1 MKHLFSTLAISI
13 CMAFGLHAQTYQPD
27 LVIKLWPN
35 GAPTD
40 NGDMEPE
47 KDFGTHY
54 EHTQD
59 PDISVYLPEHPCG
72 LAVLA
77 IPGGGYSGVWYNH
90 EGHLPAAWY
99 NEQGIV
105 YAVLKPKCRSTT
117 CSRPCV
123 FFASTAANGTSR
135 NSVCKVV
142 RLVDILPQLRRPTT
156 PRPMSVL
163 TSRSSST
170 PSSRSI
176 LRSPTIGQA
185 ISCWVT
191 NLRRNSSSNTAT
203 NCR

>member
-1 MKHLFSTLAISI
+1 MKHLFSTIAISI

-40 NGDMEPE
+40 NGDTEPE

-59 PDISVYLPEHPCG
+59 PDISVYLPDHPCG

-105 YAVLKPKCRSTT
+105 YAVLKY
-117 CSRPCV
+117 
-123 FFASTAANGTSR
+123 
-135 NSVCKVV
+135 
-142 RLVDILPQLRRPTT
+142 RLPNAHPEVPLDDVQQAMRIP
-156 PRPMSVL
+156 
-163 TSRSSST
+163 
-170 PSSRSI
+170 
-176 LRSPTIGQA
+176 LRS
-185 ISCWVT
+185 
-191 NLRRNSSSNTAT
+191 
-203 NCR
+203 